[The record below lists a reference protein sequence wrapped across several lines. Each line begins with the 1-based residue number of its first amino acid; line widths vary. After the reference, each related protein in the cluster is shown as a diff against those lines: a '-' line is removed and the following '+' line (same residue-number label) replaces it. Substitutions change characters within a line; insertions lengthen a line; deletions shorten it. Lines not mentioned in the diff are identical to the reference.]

1 MGRAGR
7 VITGLFVMVATVAL
21 GAPSVVRA
29 EDLRP
34 EWAVERTRAGRP
46 RVVGYLYND
55 NGLKNAKNVR
65 LRIEQ
70 LTAAGAVG
78 KVYQSWVVGDVLAR
92 TRTPFDVAVTE
103 TDGAATYR
111 VLVES
116 FDWFMECR

>member
-1 MGRAGR
+1 MR
-7 VITGLFVMVATVAL
+7 VITGLFVMVATL
-21 GAPSVVRA
+21 TLDAPSVVRA

-65 LRIEQ
+65 LRVEQ
-70 LTAAGAVG
+70 LTAAGAVD
-78 KVYQSWVVGDVLAR
+78 KVYQSWIFGDVLAR
-92 TRTPFDVAVTE
+92 TRSPFDVAVTE
-103 TDGAATYR
+103 ADGASTYR

-116 FDWFMECR
+116 ADWFMECR